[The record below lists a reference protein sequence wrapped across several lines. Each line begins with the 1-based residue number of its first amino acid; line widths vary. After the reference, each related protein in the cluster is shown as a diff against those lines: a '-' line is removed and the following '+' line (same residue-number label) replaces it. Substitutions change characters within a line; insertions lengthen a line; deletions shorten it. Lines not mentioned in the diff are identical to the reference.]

1 MEDGYLIPSQGTIL
15 QSSQAAYTIDQ
26 PLGRGVFSSV
36 IAARTAQDQE
46 VAIKFSR
53 LSLPQMR
60 LAAEKERDTIL
71 RLNFVDS

>member
-1 MEDGYLIPSQGTIL
+1 
-15 QSSQAAYTIDQ
+15 
-26 PLGRGVFSSV
+26 V